1 MLVETINTSLMFGG
15 ASRYFIG
22 AVDIFGFECFPH
34 NSLEQLCINFANE
47 KLQRMFTEA
56 VFESI
61 LAEYKKEGIEVGDMS
76 YEDNTQVVELIEI
89 LLGASCH
96 CWRKSVSSPT
106 GRMPPGFR
114 R

>member
-1 MLVETINTSLMFGG
+1 MRYPRRAIFEPCKPGALSCAVHNLCQALYSRLFDVLVETINTSLMFGG

-56 VFESI
+56 VFESVI
-61 LAEYKKEGIEVGDMS
+61 AE
-76 YEDNTQVVELIEI
+76 
-89 LLGASCH
+89 
-96 CWRKSVSSPT
+96 
-106 GRMPPGFR
+106 
-114 R
+114 